1 MSTIPRRFVL
11 KSALRATAGAAIARL
26 VGLWP
31 ELQVAHA
38 APAAAA
44 SAVRI
49 EYLSPSDASSMLA
62 EAQATADF
70 RLLQT
75 FLTSRG
81 FSLRNDQLVAFQA
94 SDQSSTL
101 RSLVADLDGGTGA
114 TLVFVAGSGFTAAL
128 ARVVHGAAYVV
139 RDGLVVQSVEAT
151 QRVAKVGR
159 LIHAPVSSSQPS
171 SSTASGAAIRPGHLV
186 RPLIQCPDC
195 CFLILA
201 CVGAGAC
208 CLFGG
213 APCCGPGLGIC
224 AGAGARCFV
233 CPCSF

>member
-128 ARVVHGAAYVV
+128 ARMVHGAAYVV
-139 RDGLVVQSVEAT
+139 RDGLVVQSAEAT
-151 QRVAKVGR
+151 QR
-159 LIHAPVSSSQPS
+159 
-171 SSTASGAAIRPGHLV
+171 AIRPGHLV
-186 RPLIQCPDC
+186 RPQIQSPDC

-208 CLFGG
+208 CL
-213 APCCGPGLGIC
+213 
-224 AGAGARCFV
+224 
-233 CPCSF
+233 